1 MSGVVLVYNLVVINV
16 TMAKEKVDVLELLK
30 AAGLDRRESAFYAAA
45 LSLGKALVSK
55 VALVADLN
63 RSASYEVMESLKEK
77 GLISSVKSS
86 RGLMVIASDP
96 GHLLHNQKERY
107 DMLAKNIEE
116 LKYLFTVANHEP
128 GVRMYEGK
136 EGLKEVLQ
144 MILALGEDVCIY
156 GDGDAFKQSIP
167 GWTEYYAEER
177 ARLGIHSR
185 LLLKASPDVFKSIQ
199 SLSTKKSA
207 KEHFS
212 SIRFLPAALGVV
224 GGFDVVGEK
233 LILYSFEETTIA
245 VVLESKIISAMMLA
259 IFEMLWNLA
268 EPYQKNLG

>member
-1 MSGVVLVYNLVVINV
+1 MVYNLGVVNV
-16 TMAKEKVDVLELLK
+16 RMAKEKINILELLK
-30 AAGLDRRESAFYAAA
+30 VAGLDRREAAFYAAA
-45 LSLGKALVSK
+45 LSLGKALVSR
-55 VALVADLN
+55 VALEADLN

-86 RGLMVIASDP
+86 RGLMVIPSDP
-96 GHLLHNQKERY
+96 EHLLHNQKERY
-107 DMLAKNIEE
+107 DTLAKNIEN
-116 LKYLFTVANHEP
+116 LKYLFTVAKHEP

-136 EGLKEVLQ
+136 EGLKDVLQ
-144 MILALGEDVCIY
+144 MILALGDDVCIY
-156 GDGDAFKQSIP
+156 GDGDAFKLAAP
-167 GWTEYYAEER
+167 GWTDHYAEER
-177 ARLGIHSR
+177 AKLGIRSR

-199 SLSTKKSA
+199 SLATKKSA

-233 LILYSFEETTIA
+233 LILYSFEESTIA
-245 VVLESKIISAMMLA
+245 VVLESKIISTMMRA

-268 EPYQKNLG
+268 EPYQNNLV

>member
-1 MSGVVLVYNLVVINV
+1 MVYNLYVVIV
-16 TMAKEKVDVLELLK
+16 RMAKEKIDILALLK
-30 AAGLDRRESAFYAAA
+30 VAGLDRRESAFYAAA
-45 LSLGKALVSK
+45 LTLGKGLVSR
-55 VALVADLN
+55 VARDADLN
-63 RSASYEVMESLKEK
+63 RSASYEVMESLKVK
-77 GLISSVKSS
+77 GLISTIKSS
-86 RGLMVIASDP
+86 RGLMVIPSDP
-96 GHLLHNQKERY
+96 EHLLRNQKERY
-107 DMLAKNIEE
+107 DLLANNIEE
-116 LKYLFTVANHEP
+116 LKYLFTVAKHQP

-156 GDGDAFKQSIP
+156 GDGDAFKQAVP
-167 GWTEYYAEER
+167 GWTECYAEER
-177 ARLGIHSR
+177 ARLGIRSR

-199 SLSTKKSA
+199 SLATMKSA

-212 SIRFLPAALGVV
+212 SIRFLPAALGIV
-224 GGFDVVGEK
+224 GGFDVVGDK

-245 VVLESKIISAMMLA
+245 VVLESKIISTMMRA